1 MDVLASTGDSE
12 TTKLVKEKL
21 RNIQEPVKEILVKVD
36 DRCTQLECSL
46 NNAQAFRDKL
56 DEFLRWMTTTEEI
69 LSNKDLISGNRD
81 KCEEQLKE
89 CEVSCWFFI
98 FIKFRIRIYFTFY
111 IFCRIFMKM
120 LKLINLYM
128 RIF

>member
-89 CEVSCWFFI
+89 CEVS
-98 FIKFRIRIYFTFY
+98 
-111 IFCRIFMKM
+111 
-120 LKLINLYM
+120 
-128 RIF
+128 